1 MKELRGLIIHL
12 LSKPLCSGEVGS
24 KAKVEKEES
33 MGEDV
38 HSVKRIPELGCSHTD
53 YTGK

>member
-12 LSKPLCSGEVGS
+12 PSKPLSSGEVGS
-24 KAKVEKEES
+24 KTKVENEES

-38 HSVKRIPELGCSHTD
+38 HSFKVIPEIGRSKTD
-53 YTGK
+53 GTGK